1 MRACFATGPYGPQ
14 PPALAL
20 PNATPRYASGPA
32 TFFRCNYEPWRATE
46 ADIAIVGVPFDG
58 GVTNRPGARHGPR
71 RVREASADHVRPLA
85 RGRSPLELAACV
97 DGGDVAVQRPY
108 ALEGAHGEI
117 EAAFRDATLRDV
129 ATLAVGGDHS
139 VTLPILRGLVDA
151 RGGEPLGLVHLDA
164 HCDTGDGYLGS
175 RFHHGAPFKIAVDEG
190 LLDPKRCV
198 QLGIRGT
205 LAAPDAWAFSTASG
219 MTVIPMDELVEDY
232 LRKGATG
239 ITALAAKV
247 AAVVAG
253 PAYLSFDIDVLD
265 PAFAPGTGTP
275 EAGGLATR
283 EAQQILR
290 ALLDVAEQGALDV
303 VAADLVE
310 VAPPFDAADM
320 TSLAAANLLHDI
332 LAILA
337 TGVARR
343 RRTS

>member
-1 MRACFATGPYGPQ
+1 
-14 PPALAL
+14 
-20 PNATPRYASGPA
+20 
-32 TFFRCNYEPWRATE
+32 
-46 ADIAIVGVPFDG
+46 
-58 GVTNRPGARHGPR
+58 
-71 RVREASADHVRPLA
+71 
-85 RGRSPLELAACV
+85 
-97 DGGDVAVQRPY
+97 
-108 ALEGAHGEI
+108 
-117 EAAFRDATLRDV
+117 
-129 ATLAVGGDHS
+129 
-139 VTLPILRGLVDA
+139 
-151 RGGEPLGLVHLDA
+151 
-164 HCDTGDGYLGS
+164 
-175 RFHHGAPFKIAVDEG
+175 
-190 LLDPKRCV
+190 
-198 QLGIRGT
+198 
-205 LAAPDAWAFSTASG
+205 

-232 LRKGATG
+232 VRKGATG
-239 ITALAAKV
+239 IAALAAKV

-290 ALLDVAEQGALDV
+290 ALLGAAEQGALDV

>member
-1 MRACFATGPYGPQ
+1 M
-14 PPALAL
+14 
-20 PNATPRYASGPA
+20 
-32 TFFRCNYEPWRATE
+32 
-46 ADIAIVGVPFDG
+46 
-58 GVTNRPGARHGPR
+58 
-71 RVREASADHVRPLA
+71 RPLT

-108 ALEGAHGEI
+108 ELEGAHGEI

-343 RRTS
+343 RTS